1 LNLPALDPDY
11 GAGSPSDQPTVL
23 QQKQPWRDEMWLVL
37 IVALVVVAPLSMV
50 LAALQAKPTSSHE
63 PYAGL

>member
-11 GAGSPSDQPTVL
+11 WAGSRRIGRWSPAK
-23 QQKQPWRDEMWLVL
+23 QQWRDEMWLVL

-50 LAALQAKPTSSHE
+50 LATLQTKATPSHE

>member
-1 LNLPALDPDY
+1 
-11 GAGSPSDQPTVL
+11 
-23 QQKQPWRDEMWLVL
+23 MWLVL

-50 LAALQAKPTSSHE
+50 LATLQTKPTPSHE

>member
-1 LNLPALDPDY
+1 
-11 GAGSPSDQPTVL
+11 
-23 QQKQPWRDEMWLVL
+23 MWLLL

-50 LAALQAKPTSSHE
+50 LAALEAKPMSSHE

>member
-1 LNLPALDPDY
+1 MVPAN
-11 GAGSPSDQPTVL
+11 
-23 QQKQPWRDEMWLVL
+23 QQWRDEMWLVL

-50 LAALQAKPTSSHE
+50 LAALEAKPTSHE